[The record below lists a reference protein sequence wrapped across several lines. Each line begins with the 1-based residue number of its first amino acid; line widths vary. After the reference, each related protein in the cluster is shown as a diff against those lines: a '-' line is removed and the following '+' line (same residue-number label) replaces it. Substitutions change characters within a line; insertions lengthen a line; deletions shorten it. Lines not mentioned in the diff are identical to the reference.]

1 MANELIF
8 RADALKPVVMDVKN
22 NGGGLRLVGA
32 EGIYLTAEKPSYV
45 GAKRNIAYAEG
56 FDLER
61 WDDIGELFVA
71 MDEATGIQGAIVED
85 LSVEPE
91 TLELLIAGVADLA
104 VSITCSEFLLVV
116 KMLDVQVKSC

>member
-8 RADALKPVVMDVKN
+8 RADALKPVVKDVKN
-22 NGGGLRLVGA
+22 NGGALRLVGA

-56 FDLER
+56 FDLEQ

-71 MDEATGIQGAIVED
+71 MDEVTGIQGAIVED
-85 LSVEPE
+85 LNVEPE
-91 TLELLIAGVADLA
+91 TLELLIAGFADLA
-104 VSITCSEFLLVV
+104 VSVTGCVFSLIV
-116 KMLDVQVKSC
+116 KMHEMEVKSC